1 MSLLSISPTLG
12 SRRSMAPDG
21 FFRRSPPTKPFLLR
35 GDRMR
40 CVTIAAAPQ
49 KVEIFNKV
57 SNDPL
62 TLYDMRKLT
71 SQNVVRRRIVSMG
84 EHLSPR
90 GSHVAFDDEYEQAA
104 VRRASQMV
112 LDALY
117 DSSPDSS
124 PPCTP
129 NDVYGKKQ
137 DAWQFP
143 LPPASMS
150 NTASKSQEPPAL
162 NLCHDI
168 LPGLG
173 FEGLENFT
181 FAESTVEVGCP
192 VSPPAQNTPQS
203 FNGQYDSDTAPS
215 SHWSPSTCA
224 GSVCESQGE
233 ADEELSF
240 TEPLAIRKPG
250 GRQSVMADNGEG
262 LRQYEEEQDDYL
274 RPFPATAEGDDAK
287 LERLRSSYSLLGM
300 MSEAY
305 TEQEQEVEQTEQ
317 GDEEE
322 RSPAQEINLRLLLS
336 PEHAAP
342 SLAEQLA
349 FACGNG
355 YQYHDRLHRDSA
367 GEYLMTQSLSPLMMT
382 PAQLGSLDPFNGLQ
396 AEFGDSW
403 SEVDH
408 ESRTPAADAAGNLSR
423 GPSTRSAHHRMS
435 VISNTSPIM
444 SGHMAAMAFMHRSK
458 SHVGHFEPSAASSL
472 TVPKKQDI
480 NGSLLLSP
488 LSLQC
493 GKPLAL
499 SFANSP
505 APQNLEEFSYLTLM
519 DHAQEVESP
528 LQMEMSQSPL
538 ETPQALDEA
547 SATATAEVASLRA
560 KTTRLSSTASM
571 GDILSPAFSD
581 FSSAFPVSVTCSKM
595 TRSSTSTSILDRG
608 RPVRPSSGTGFLG
621 QREEKIQIIKL
632 KTGLSSAA
640 AAKLADGPPARPPRP
655 ARAASGNHSAVGAC
669 AAQAQATSAAESVK
683 REWVEK
689 NSTSA
694 STGVPCKAHTA
705 VAMAKQD
712 SRTPSV
718 HFHIP
723 SSSSIQIAK
732 HVRVVSSSTSRGVP
746 MTMTRS
752 TSRPGTYDFHPTDPT
767 NAQPAGVKRLSSQAA
782 AALKEAK
789 LEAEQA
795 AAAAAQQ
802 MKVAP
807 RPAMPGGTQS
817 AEEVR
822 RSGKESKNQSSS
834 EASKPFQAPPMPE
847 RSTSAPPPPSTD
859 APRAVAPTPARPAR
873 PLKAADRPGRGLPTS
888 YSLPTLFTARTVSQR
903 YRGET
908 GLPETQATLAAAA
921 GAAARANRK
930 SSSPLGRL
938 LTESGVKVAAAGAGA
953 GIRPRR
959 WGMVKALSPEERRN
973 SAVALDT
980 PGGCV
985 LILEE
990 ETVVKEVAAAA

>member
-1 MSLLSISPTLG
+1 MT
-12 SRRSMAPDG
+12 
-21 FFRRSPPTKPFLLR
+21 
-35 GDRMR
+35 
-40 CVTIAAAPQ
+40 VAATSQ
-49 KVEIFNKV
+49 KSESFNPV
-57 SNDPL
+57 SNEPL

-90 GSHVAFDDEYEQAA
+90 GSHVAFDDQYEQAA

-129 NDVYGKKQ
+129 DDVCGKRQ

-150 NTASKSQEPPAL
+150 TSTSKSNGPPAL
-162 NLCHDI
+162 DLCHDL

-173 FEGLENFT
+173 LEGLESFT
-181 FAESTVEVGCP
+181 LADSAVEVG
-192 VSPPAQNTPQS
+192 VAASPSVQNTPQS

-224 GSVCESQGE
+224 PSICESQDGG
-233 ADEELSF
+233 DEEVSF
-240 TEPLAIRKPG
+240 TEPLAIRKSS
-250 GRQSVMADNGEG
+250 GRQSVMADDGEG
-262 LRQYEEEQDDYL
+262 MRQYGEEEEQEDYL
-274 RPFPATAEGDDAK
+274 RPFPMVAEGDEAK

-305 TEQEQEVEQTEQ
+305 TERELEVEQSEQ
-317 GDEEE
+317 DDEEG
-322 RSPAQEINLRLLLS
+322 SPSQEINLRLLLS

-355 YQYHDRLHRDSA
+355 YQYQAIHDQAHRDSA
-367 GEYLMTQSLSPLMMT
+367 GEYLLTRSLSPLIMT
-382 PAQLGSLDPFNGLQ
+382 PAEFGNLDPFNGLQ
-396 AEFGDSW
+396 AECGDSW
-403 SEVDH
+403 SAHDH
-408 ESRTPAADAAGNLSR
+408 DAYMMAPGAATGLQRN
-423 GPSTRSAHHRMS
+423 PSTRSAYRRMS
-435 VISNTSPIM
+435 VLSNTSPIM
-444 SGHMAAMAFMHRSK
+444 SGHMAAVAFVPRSK
-458 SHVGHFEPSAASSL
+458 SHIGHFETQDSLAVSTSSEAQTL
-472 TVPKKQDI
+472 NT
-480 NGSLLLSP
+480 SLLFSP
-488 LSLQC
+488 LSKQRVEAKALAF
-493 GKPLAL
+493 GK
-499 SFANSP
+499 SP
-505 APQNLEEFSYLTLM
+505 APQNLEEFSYLAFM
-519 DHAQEVESP
+519 DHGEEVESP
-528 LQMEMSQSPL
+528 MQMDVPQSPL
-538 ETPQALDEA
+538 GTPEAVDEA
-547 SATATAEVASLRA
+547 LALSIPEVASLRA
-560 KTTRLSSTASM
+560 KTTRMSSSASM
-571 GDILSPAFSD
+571 GDILSPAFSE
-581 FSSAFPVSVTCSKM
+581 SSSTFPASVTCSQM

-632 KTGLSSAA
+632 KTGLGSAA

-655 ARAASGNHSAVGAC
+655 ARVAPEKSDAVAADSQEAK
-669 AAQAQATSAAESVK
+669 ATSAAESVK
-683 REWVEK
+683 KEWVEK
-689 NSTSA
+689 NGTAASSRAATSA
-694 STGVPCKAHTA
+694 AAAPRNTPTA

-723 SSSSIQIAK
+723 STSTIQIAK
-732 HVRVVSSSTSRGVP
+732 HVRVISSSTARGVP

-752 TSRPGTYDFHPTDPT
+752 TSRPGTFDFQPTDPKT
-767 NAQPAGVKRLSSQAA
+767 APPAGVKRLSSQAA

-795 AAAAAQQ
+795 AAAAAAQQ
-802 MKVAP
+802 AKVAP

-822 RSGKESKNQSSS
+822 RSRNESGNKSSS
-834 EASKPFQAPPMPE
+834 EAVKPFQAPAMPE
-847 RSTSAPPPPSTD
+847 RSNSAPPPLPSSAG
-859 APRAVAPTPARPAR
+859 APRCVAPSPPRPAR

-888 YSLPTLFTARTVSQR
+888 HSLPTLFTARTVSQR
-903 YRGET
+903 FRGET
-908 GLPETQATLAAAA
+908 GLPETQATLAAA

-938 LTESGVKVAAAGAGA
+938 LTESGVKVAAAGAGL
-953 GIRPRR
+953 RPRR
-959 WGMVKALSPEERRN
+959 WGIVKALSPEERRN
-973 SAVALDT
+973 SAVGLET
-980 PGGCV
+980 PSGCV

-990 ETVVKEVAAAA
+990 ETVVKEAAAPA